1 MRITSE
7 RFEINGRE
15 IFFSYREDSIGDK
28 GVIGQIFHG
37 KDYAVHH
44 WRQGMKLIE
53 YHQEKSREKPSLIVD
68 AGANIGCSTVFFAMT
83 FENSFVFSIEPD
95 IMNWHL
101 LEINTKGLNVFN
113 FYGAISDVDG
123 ELELIDPGLSDWG
136 YVTQEINGQ
145 NAEKKKNVVK
155 SISMKTIL
163 GDPSIRD
170 MNPLLVK
177 IDIEGAEEYLFRSD
191 TEWMDAFPLIIIEL
205 HDWLYPFSGS
215 SRNFIK
221 ALARHDFDFVYGG
234 ENIFLFNRRI
244 LNS

>member
-1 MRITSE
+1 M
-7 RFEINGRE
+7 
-15 IFFSYREDSIGDK
+15 
-28 GVIGQIFHG
+28 
-37 KDYAVHH
+37 
-44 WRQGMKLIE
+44 
-53 YHQEKSREKPSLIVD
+53 
-68 AGANIGCSTVFFAMT
+68 
-83 FENSFVFSIEPD
+83 
-95 IMNWHL
+95 
-101 LEINTKGLNVFN
+101 NVFN